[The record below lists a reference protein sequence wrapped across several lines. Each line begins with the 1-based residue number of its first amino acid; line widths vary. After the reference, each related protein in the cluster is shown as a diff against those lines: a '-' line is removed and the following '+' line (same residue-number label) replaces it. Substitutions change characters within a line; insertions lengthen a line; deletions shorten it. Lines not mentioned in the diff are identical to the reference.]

1 MEQLDLKTEG
11 ENVSVLKRLAEVCR
25 SCAVTGT
32 LSSTP
37 TAPEWDHSTKHSIPH
52 LLLQVWRKGEL
63 GGLSMG
69 THTSWLLL
77 SSRVFCLKFSFPL
90 WGQYFTSQGCCRNK
104 L

>member
-37 TAPEWDHSTKHSIPH
+37 TAPEWDHSTKHKAQHPSSAAAGVEERRAWWSQHGYPH
-52 LLLQVWRKGEL
+52 LMAPSELKSFLPQVL
-63 GGLSMG
+63 FSSVG
-69 THTSWLLL
+69 TIFHLTGML
-77 SSRVFCLKFSFPL
+77 
-90 WGQYFTSQGCCRNK
+90 
-104 L
+104 